1 VERRWG
7 FLVAVVVSVFAF
19 AGAAQAS
26 PLFLSA
32 INISDPGQDGF
43 EPQVSIDS
51 SSNVHSVWT
60 RSDGSFFRI
69 QYSTRTP
76 SGSWSAPVTISDPG
90 QSSSQPQMDI
100 DSANNILVVWTRF
113 DGTNNRIQ
121 AAFKP
126 AAGSFGAPV
135 SVSDPGFDA
144 TDPQLDFD
152 NANRALVVWQRFD
165 GAKIRVQG
173 TIREAGPAGA
183 FQNEVTLSDPGEDA
197 LRPQSSAGAN
207 VDANG
212 VIVWERSDGT
222 SLRVQAARRRD
233 YVGYV
238 RPLSAATMR
247 ASLVPAYDACSGA
260 GNRVHGPPLVFAS
273 CNPPPKS
280 SSVLTVGTNDANGV
294 SPTSKSSV
302 KWKVV
307 NGNAATEANEADVQV
322 IVSITDVRNPA
333 PALTDYTGRLG
344 VRASLQMTDQR
355 NAPEQPEAGT
365 SKTLPLEVSVQCT
378 TTAATTTGGA
388 CNQTTSLNA
397 VLPGAVIERKRSSW
411 VLGQALIRDAGA
423 NGTGYAAC
431 PPTCGDGDEKDFMRQ
446 GIFIP

>member
-1 VERRWG
+1 VERRWC
-7 FLVAVVVSVFAF
+7 FLVALVVSVFAF
-19 AGAAQAS
+19 AGTAQAS

-51 SSNVHSVWT
+51 NSNVHSVWT

-69 QYSTRTP
+69 QYSTRSA
-76 SGSWSAPVTISDPG
+76 SGSWSAPVTISASG
-90 QSSSQPQMDI
+90 QSSSQPQLDI
-100 DSANNILVVWTRF
+100 DSSNNLLVVWTRF
-113 DGTNNRIQ
+113 DGVNNRIQ

-126 AAGSFGAPV
+126 SAGSFGAPV
-135 SVSDPGFDA
+135 NVSDPGFDA

-152 NANRALVVWQRFD
+152 ASNRALVVWQRYD

-173 TIREAGPAGA
+173 TIREAGPTGA

-222 SLRVQAARRRD
+222 NLRVQAARRRD

-238 RPLSAATMR
+238 RPLVAATLR
-247 ASLVPAYDACSGA
+247 SSLVPAYNQCSGA
-260 GNRVHGPPLVFAS
+260 GNRMHGPPLEFAS
-273 CNPPPKS
+273 CNPPSKS
-280 SSVLTVGTNDANGV
+280 STLLTVGTNDANGV
-294 SPTSKSSV
+294 GPTSKSSV
-302 KWKVV
+302 KWKAIL
-307 NGNAATEANEADVQV
+307 GDAATEANEADVQV
-322 IVSITDVRNPA
+322 EISITDVRNQTG
-333 PALTDYTGRLG
+333 LTDYTGRLG
-344 VRASLQMTDQR
+344 VRTDLQMTDQR
-355 NAPEQPEAGT
+355 NAPEMPEAGT
-365 SKTLPLEVSVQCT
+365 SQTLPLEVSVQCT
-378 TTAATTTGGA
+378 STAATTTGGA
-388 CNQTTSLNA
+388 CIQTTSLNA
-397 VLPGAVIERKRSSW
+397 VLPGAVVERRRASW
-411 VLGQALIRDAGA
+411 ALGQTIVRDAGA